1 MLREAHA
8 SPTPAAWRNLRRA
21 QQPEGSHRPSGEAQ
35 GGDGAEE
42 AEGSARAGTAT
53 VRGAGG
59 DDAGTDGIARGLAA
73 VRLEGSSSRGVG

>member
-21 QQPEGSHRPSGEAQ
+21 QATASHRPSGEAQ

-73 VRLEGSSSRGVG
+73 VRLEGSSSRGAG